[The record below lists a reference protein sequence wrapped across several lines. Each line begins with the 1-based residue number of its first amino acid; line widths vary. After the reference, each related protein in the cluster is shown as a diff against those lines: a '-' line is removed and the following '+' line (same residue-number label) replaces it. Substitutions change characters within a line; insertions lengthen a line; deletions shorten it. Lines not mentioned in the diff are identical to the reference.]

1 MVDRKYNKKYFEKYA
16 ILSLSN
22 CYDKQLF
29 ELMKFDNEKIESPD
43 FQSAK
48 LDIGIEVTEAITTK
62 QGNHRYIINQYFG
75 QGLRGEEI
83 KEAAEKRF
91 LKIVG
96 RISVYDGHAIYSEHD
111 GLSDFRGKIKLVI
124 EKIMKKTEK
133 LNRIY
138 KQFGRNW
145 IYVYSHEVFEPSD
158 IDQIVNGIRHDHPL
172 DFDKVF
178 INCIDRLYVISNYSK
193 IEIIEV
199 ENETLRQ
206 IKKAA
211 FE

>member
-1 MVDRKYNKKYFEKYA
+1 MINRKYNKNFYEKYA
-16 ILSLSN
+16 ILSLST
-22 CYDKQLF
+22 CYDKQLL
-29 ELMKFDNEKIESPD
+29 ELKNLENKRESPD
-43 FQSAK
+43 YQSAK

-62 QGNHRYIINQYFG
+62 QGDHRFIINQYFG
-75 QGLRGEEI
+75 QGLRGEEV

-91 LKIVG
+91 PQIIG
-96 RISVYDGHAIYSEHD
+96 RISVYSSVAIYSEHD
-111 GLSDFRGKIKLVI
+111 GLSDFSVHIKLIKQSIVQ
-124 EKIMKKTEK
+124 KTKK
-133 LNRIY
+133 LNSGY
-138 KQFGRNW
+138 TLFARNW
-145 IYVYSHEVFEPSD
+145 LYIFAHVCLELFD
-158 IDQIVNGIRHDHPL
+158 IDRILEEIHHDQPR

-193 IEIIEV
+193 IETIEV